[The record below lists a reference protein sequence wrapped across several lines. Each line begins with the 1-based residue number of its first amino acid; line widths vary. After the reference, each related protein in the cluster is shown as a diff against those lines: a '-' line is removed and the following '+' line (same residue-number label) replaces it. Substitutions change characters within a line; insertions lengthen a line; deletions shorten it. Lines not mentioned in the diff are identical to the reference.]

1 MFHSNDT
8 ICAPATPAGTG
19 AIAVVRISGP
29 DTQRVVLAFLADAP
43 LPSPGR
49 LERRFLTAPT
59 SGMLLDEA
67 MVVCF
72 VAPATYTGEDTAELH
87 LHGSPLLVE
96 EVLNE
101 LSRLGVRHAQP
112 GEFTLRAFLN
122 GKKDLTQAEA
132 VQDLVQASSPGALTL
147 ALGQLTGSV
156 SRALTP
162 LEEQFLKLVAL
173 LEAEIDFPE
182 DVPEMSKE
190 DLRKR
195 LIAMQLEID
204 GVLAHYEQARLL
216 RSGFRVVLVGAPNA
230 GKSSLFNS
238 LLKNNRA
245 IVTDEAGTTRDFLEE
260 HLAQRPV
267 PVVLVDTA
275 GFRTAVSQAEKV
287 GVERSQDQLDGA
299 HLVVLV
305 VDPTT
310 PWSADDAR
318 IEEATRRPGR
328 LVVSTHVDVA
338 DASGA
343 LSQPLSVD
351 HRVSCI
357 NAGGVDELRT
367 ALLTAAK
374 VALGNDATHAT
385 IVSRRQQQ
393 AVLVARDVV
402 LRAQED
408 LWDLPVDVL
417 ASSLREGL
425 EALYEVTGKGMVAE
439 DVLEEIFS
447 NFCIGK

>member
-1 MFHSNDT
+1 
-8 ICAPATPAGTG
+8 
-19 AIAVVRISGP
+19 
-29 DTQRVVLAFLADAP
+29 
-43 LPSPGR
+43 
-49 LERRFLTAPT
+49 
-59 SGMLLDEA
+59 
-67 MVVCF
+67 MVVHF

-101 LSRLGVRHAQP
+101 LSRVGIRHAQP

-132 VQDLVQASSPGALTL
+132 VQDLVEASSPGALTL

-156 SRALTP
+156 SRALVP
-162 LEEQFLKLVAL
+162 LEEQFLKLVAA

-195 LIAMQLEID
+195 LTTMQLQID

-216 RSGFRVVLVGAPNA
+216 RSGFRIVLSGAPNA
-230 GKSSLFNS
+230 GKSSLFNA
-238 LLKNNRA
+238 LLKSHRA

-267 PVVLVDTA
+267 PVVLIDTA
-275 GFRTAVSQAEKV
+275 GIRTALSQAERV
-287 GVERSQDQLDGA
+287 GVERSQNQLDGA

-310 PWSADDAR
+310 PWSADDVR

-328 LVVSTHVDVA
+328 LVVSTHADVS
-338 DASGA
+338 DAPKRA
-343 LSQPLSVD
+343 PMPVAVD
-351 HRVSCI
+351 HSVSCI
-357 NAGGVDELRT
+357 EEGGVDDLRG
-367 ALLTAAK
+367 ALLMAAK
-374 VALGNDATHAT
+374 VALGNDATRAT

-393 AVLVARDVV
+393 AVLAARDVV

-408 LWDLPVDVL
+408 LEDLPVDIL

-425 EALYEVTGKGMVAE
+425 EALYEVTGKGAVAE
-439 DVLEEIFS
+439 SVLEEIFS